1 MSDLIERLGRSQDNG
16 VHDLRGLAAVLDGRE
31 LRDKAELLAEVGE
44 ALAFPD
50 YYGANWDALEE
61 CLNDMSW
68 REGPVLLAIA
78 HADAVPQAEL
88 DTLVDIFALAAESW
102 RGQGRACGLILL

>member
-1 MSDLIERLGRSQDNG
+1 MSDIGARLGRSHDNG
-16 VHDLRGLAAVLDGRE
+16 VHDLRGLASVLDGRE
-31 LRDKAELLAEVGE
+31 LRNKAELLAAVGK

-68 REGPVLLAIA
+68 REGPILLAIV
-78 HADAVPQAEL
+78 HADAMSRAEL
-88 DTLVDIFALAAESW
+88 DILIDIFGLAAESW
-102 RGQGRACGLILL
+102 RGQDRACGLILL